1 METQA
6 NAVERKVREI
16 LRIPE
21 GDLST
26 TKPVTQRREP
36 NNYEWQKRHRD
47 ILSLNQSNPPRRVIL
62 GNSITHFW
70 GGEPKG
76 PSVRGMETWEKIMRP
91 AGFHNLGYGF
101 DRIEN
106 VLWRVYHG
114 ELDGYK
120 AEEVVLMIGTNNIG
134 INNDNEIV
142 GVTSDTFDRERG
154 KINVQ
159 QSLMERV
166 EAVRAT
172 GIADEIIIE
181 EYEGQK
187 IDDIKRLDVDIFTVG
202 SDWRGKFDYLNAYC
216 KVVYLDRT
224 QGVSSTEIRSEQQ
237 VVSLGLVGE
246 SPILNKIERES
257 QYVNGLEA
265 GKVFSLNDQYLS
277 ENLQAAEK
285 QAASFQ
291 ELLDESD
298 ALYVISAPSKHYAQ
312 IKEALEAGKHVL
324 CESPITLQPQQWK
337 ELKEIA
343 KDKKV
348 VLMDSIKTAYSVA
361 YYRLLLLAKGGIIGD
376 IMSVDATCTSL
387 VDFDPT
393 QDSQK
398 SLYEWNSICAWG
410 PTALLPIFQLLG
422 TEYSSKQIATHF
434 LDEAKRYDAFTKI
447 SFLYPHAVASL
458 KVGQGVKSEGEL
470 IISGTKGYI
479 YVPAP
484 WWKTDYFEV
493 RYENPQ
499 NNKRYF
505 YQLDGEGLR
514 YMLLSFLKAIRT
526 GKDFSYVS
534 DDISEEIV
542 KTIANFEARKDM
554 VII

>member
-1 METQA
+1 MIKVITYGTYDLLHYGHIRLL
-6 NAVERKVREI
+6 ERAKA
-16 LRIPE
+16 L
-21 GDLST
+21 GDYL
-26 TKPVTQRREP
+26 
-36 NNYEWQKRHRD
+36 
-47 ILSLNQSNPPRRVIL
+47 
-62 GNSITHFW
+62 
-70 GGEPKG
+70 
-76 PSVRGMETWEKIMRP
+76 
-91 AGFHNLGYGF
+91 
-101 DRIEN
+101 
-106 VLWRVYHG
+106 
-114 ELDGYK
+114 
-120 AEEVVLMIGTNNIG
+120 
-134 INNDNEIV
+134 IV

-172 GIADEIIIE
+172 GLADEIVIE

-216 KVVYLDRT
+216 RVVYLDRT
-224 QGVSSTEIRSEQQ
+224 SGVSSTEIRSEQQ
-237 VVSLGLVGE
+237 VVRLGLVGE

-257 QYVNGLEA
+257 QYVNGLEV
-265 GKVFSLNDQYLS
+265 GKVFTLNDTYLS
-277 ENLQAAEK
+277 ERLQSAEH
-285 QAASFQ
+285 QTASYQ
-291 ELLDESD
+291 ELLQDSD
-298 ALYVISAPSKHYAQ
+298 ALYVISAPQEHYAQ
-312 IKEALEAGKHVL
+312 IKEALLQGKHVL
-324 CESPITLQPQQWK
+324 CESPVTMQTAQWE
-337 ELKEIA
+337 ELRKLA
-343 KDKKV
+343 HDRGL

-376 IMSVDATCTSL
+376 IMSIDATCTSL

-393 QDSQK
+393 QDSRK

-422 TEYSSKQIATHF
+422 TDYTSKQVTTRF
-434 LDEAKRYDAFTKI
+434 LDENQKYDAFTKI
-447 SFLYPHAVASL
+447 SFVYPHAVASL
-458 KVGQGVKSEGEL
+458 KVGQGVKSEGSL
-470 IISGTKGYI
+470 VISGTKGYI

-514 YMLLSFLKAIRT
+514 YELLSFLKAIRT

-534 DDISEEIV
+534 GDISRCII
-542 KTIANFEARKDM
+542 KLISDFEARKDM
-554 VII
+554 IVI